1 MWQKKETHAAVSE
14 NYSTVNYFLSW
25 TEYVYPSSI
34 PLFFFFFFLSFSSKR
49 ITSVCSRRAAQ
60 HATRWKNFAE
70 PRGIHITVVS
80 ADRTLQH
87 RSVKSSPNENC
98 RCIYRK
104 YTRRQLKRATNVSIK
119 PRSAVSTNR
128 DEINA
133 QVVMILL
140 KQDRERQDEFEKEKN
155 SFSLNDS
162 IWPNHS
168 IRLLQFQQF
177 SQLHFHDIRKQNS
190 ILYSA
195 GTNEIR
201 TQKTLLRFEIKILVS
216 GVQKV
221 QFCEALVAH
230 RPLFRPLKKKSSR

>member
-1 MWQKKETHAAVSE
+1 MAKEGNTCCGE
-14 NYSTVNYFLSW
+14 RKLFDRELFFIVNRICI
-25 TEYVYPSSI
+25 SI
-34 PLFFFFFFLSFSSKR
+34 LDTSVFLFFFSFIFVETHNECLFSTRGATCNAVKKFCRAKRNTYHCRQCGPYSSAPFRK
-49 ITSVCSRRAAQ
+49 IIAK
-60 HATRWKNFAE
+60 WK
-70 PRGIHITVVS
+70 
-80 ADRTLQH
+80 L
-87 RSVKSSPNENC
+87 
-98 RCIYRK
+98 CIYRK